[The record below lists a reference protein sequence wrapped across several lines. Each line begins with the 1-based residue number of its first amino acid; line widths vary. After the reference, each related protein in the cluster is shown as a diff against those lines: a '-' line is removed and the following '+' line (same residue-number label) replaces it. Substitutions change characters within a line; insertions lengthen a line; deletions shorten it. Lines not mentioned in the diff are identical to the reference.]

1 MALTPA
7 ASTSPLSKQENLAE
21 SFEKAFQACH
31 ACLTH
36 PEGYLRTDHE
46 ETRATG
52 TVRVMI
58 DGALRWPL
66 SSLFENVRLGMGS
79 KSLNC
84 ICPVS
89 PTYVPHYS

>member
-1 MALTPA
+1 MSLTP
-7 ASTSPLSKQENLAE
+7 SVQTSPLGKQENLAE

-52 TVRVMI
+52 LLRLIILIRVY
-58 DGALRWPL
+58 
-66 SSLFENVRLGMGS
+66 SLVQ
-79 KSLNC
+79 
-84 ICPVS
+84 
-89 PTYVPHYS
+89 YSIVQ

>member
-1 MALTPA
+1 MNDAFEKNRDIGLFEIPNTAKQKIRMSLTPCA
-7 ASTSPLSKQENLAE
+7 QTSPLGKQENLAE

-52 TVRVMI
+52 LS
-58 DGALRWPL
+58 GACKEL
-66 SSLFENVRLGMGS
+66 
-79 KSLNC
+79 
-84 ICPVS
+84 
-89 PTYVPHYS
+89 

>member
-7 ASTSPLSKQENLAE
+7 TQTSPISKQENLAE

-52 TVRVMI
+52 SFGFMTKQRKAEFI
-58 DGALRWPL
+58 
-66 SSLFENVRLGMGS
+66 FE
-79 KSLNC
+79 
-84 ICPVS
+84 
-89 PTYVPHYS
+89 

>member
-1 MALTPA
+1 MSLTP
-7 ASTSPLSKQENLAE
+7 SVQTSPLGKQENLAE

-52 TVRVMI
+52 LLRLKTDYPYSNI
-58 DGALRWPL
+58 FAGAAFDSAMRERA
-66 SSLFENVRLGMGS
+66 F
-79 KSLNC
+79 
-84 ICPVS
+84 
-89 PTYVPHYS
+89 